1 MRNAGVDSYEF
12 IAVLDNRTSMKCR
25 SRDGEVYPLEEK
37 SVGFNY
43 PPLHP
48 RCRSTVAPFIEGIS
62 RKGTRIAKDKSG
74 KYIDIPAAMNYKD
87 YESVYIRKEKSF
99 ETWKKERNSSSR
111 VNLQSKQFKLPE
123 GLAAAD
129 NTKYSGSTN
138 TIIKLGKLTDSS
150 LIKSTLEYFENQIIN
165 SNVEN
170 AIVITALNDVYYCV
184 GDKNNIT
191 SILELGDKLNGAH
204 VTHNHPLNSDNG
216 YSFSNKDL
224 NLFIEYELKILRGID
239 EKFVYELTR
248 NPNSLDKM
256 LSIAETDEFSYGTT
270 WLLKERDNW
279 A

>member
-99 ETWKKERNSSSR
+99 ETWKKERNSSSG

-204 VTHNHPLNSDNG
+204 VTL
-216 YSFSNKDL
+216 L
-224 NLFIEYELKILRGID
+224 L
-239 EKFVYELTR
+239 
-248 NPNSLDKM
+248 PN
-256 LSIAETDEFSYGTT
+256 Y
-270 WLLKERDNW
+270 
-279 A
+279 